1 LSAVTI
7 TYLSPERIHYIRVK
21 TSSLLNLAYLARYLS
36 KPINRA
42 FVRPDDI
49 LVLEKDKDV
58 LFVGLSKLSDIITF
72 KTGIENRA
80 ACHDW
85 LIALQYSLAAL

>member
-1 LSAVTI
+1 MTQFGILRDIYPKAVVEG
-7 TYLSPERIHYIRVK
+7 LD
-21 TSSLLNLAYLARYLS
+21 
-36 KPINRA
+36 KPINMA

-72 KTGIENRA
+72 KTGIEKRA
-80 ACHDW
+80 ACHDC
-85 LIALQYSLAAL
+85 LLALQYSLAAL